1 MKEKHYF
8 KYTFF
13 LSDVEV
19 LTAGEFRGV
28 TTQDEVVH
36 LQVDH
41 IASVDVMNDLVT
53 VIGSEYP
60 HG

>member
-1 MKEKHYF
+1 M
-8 KYTFF
+8 
-13 LSDVEV
+13 